1 MVTGLDIASLPVDGL
16 VALETKL
23 PIPDW
28 GVGAIAFVI
37 LLLGMAVVLSIGGG
51 RPHS

>member
-1 MVTGLDIASLPVDGL
+1 MVIGPDAASLPVDGL
-16 VALETKL
+16 VAMETKL

-28 GVGAIAFVI
+28 GVGAIAFVV
-37 LLLGMAVVLSIGGG
+37 LLIAMAVVLSIGGG